1 MDPLVACDCANAAGA
16 ATTSASRAAAS
27 KRLLHRN
34 MFFSYVVPSR
44 MINKITKD
52 AGWTIPVPSRT
63 MPQMTDGWIGGL
75 SLKPY

>member
-1 MDPLVACDCANAAGA
+1 
-16 ATTSASRAAAS
+16 
-27 KRLLHRN
+27 